1 MKAKSVFMVKCAWD
15 KKVMFSLLLGRNL
28 MPNLNFVSC
37 TSLQVLWSPSDSISM
52 ESDIVYWWKDNG
64 QSQGGEAPPAQ
75 PQEEEVELH
84 HLQQMGRS
92 HGREH
97 RWCETFL
104 GAGEQRDGGGEHTG
118 SLLWGTY
125 WWHRLILAPFLEP
138 KTSWWG
144 PWPALPPPLG
154 LWGRWA
160 FLSQQPGAVSG
171 SAGHNFHCQHQHCID
186 CVEKTGSQ
194 PKTSPRTPIRVP
206 FGI

>member
-1 MKAKSVFMVKCAWD
+1 MKAKSVFIMKCAWD
-15 KKVMFSLLLGRNL
+15 KKVMFSLFLGRNL

-37 TSLQVLWSPSDSISM
+37 TPLQVLWSPSDSISM
-52 ESDIVYWWKDNG
+52 ESDIVHWWKDNG

-125 WWHRLILAPFLEP
+125 WWHRLILAPFFRTQNLLVRSLACL
-138 KTSWWG
+138 TSTSG
-144 PWPALPPPLG
+144 IMRPLS
-154 LWGRWA
+154 
-160 FLSQQPGAVSG
+160 FSFST
-171 SAGHNFHCQHQHCID
+171 
-186 CVEKTGSQ
+186 TGSSIW
-194 PKTSPRTPIRVP
+194 KCRS
-206 FGI
+206 

>member
-1 MKAKSVFMVKCAWD
+1 MKAKSVFIMKCAWD

-52 ESDIVYWWKDNG
+52 ESDIVHWWKDNG

-125 WWHRLILAPFLEP
+125 WWHRLILAPFFENPKPPGGVPGLPYLHLWDYEAVELFFLNNREQYLEVQVI
-138 KTSWWG
+138 TFTVSINI
-144 PWPALPPPLG
+144 ALIVWKRQEVNQKHPQEHP
-154 LWGRWA
+154 
-160 FLSQQPGAVSG
+160 
-171 SAGHNFHCQHQHCID
+171 
-186 CVEKTGSQ
+186 
-194 PKTSPRTPIRVP
+194 
-206 FGI
+206 